1 MKKRLLI
8 VAGVILVVALAFGMG
23 FWKEA
28 QATNQK
34 MEHILDLSR
43 ILTLAENR
51 GSDWAADE
59 LMINEIET
67 FSKKNLYKKW
77 GNPTESA
84 EGAKEDIWILSE
96 QFRLIVDYDEL
107 ERPFKWSRVIV
118 KAESPNNR
126 STASLNSALFPSF
139 ISLLIFCIRS
149 PSKKK

>member
-8 VAGVILVVALAFGMG
+8 VAGVILVAALAFGMG

-51 GSDWAADE
+51 GSDWATDE

-67 FSKKNLYKKW
+67 CIDHDCKLEEKYNKQVDWFFELHDQNNCERIYQEIQK
-77 GNPTESA
+77 
-84 EGAKEDIWILSE
+84 IL
-96 QFRLIVDYDEL
+96 
-107 ERPFKWSRVIV
+107 
-118 KAESPNNR
+118 
-126 STASLNSALFPSF
+126 
-139 ISLLIFCIRS
+139 
-149 PSKKK
+149 

>member
-51 GSDWAADE
+51 GSDWATDE

-96 QFRLIVDYDEL
+96 QFRLIVDYNAH
-107 ERPFKWSRVIV
+107 ERVESVGVVSR
-118 KAESPNNR
+118 
-126 STASLNSALFPSF
+126 TSANTHLS
-139 ISLLIFCIRS
+139 SQ
-149 PSKKK
+149 

>member
-51 GSDWAADE
+51 GTDWATDE

-84 EGAKEDIWILSE
+84 EGAKEDIWIGG
-96 QFRLIVDYDEL
+96 Y
-107 ERPFKWSRVIV
+107 
-118 KAESPNNR
+118 AAH
-126 STASLNSALFPSF
+126 STQQDLGKQGIRWDASTGRHISFCNALAKFHDAVS
-139 ISLLIFCIRS
+139 IILLREFLGRKVPEIIHS
-149 PSKKK
+149 G

>member
-1 MKKRLLI
+1 MINSPLLFCPLFDILSLLGKILLCRCGIAMKKRLLI

-34 MEHILDLSR
+34 MEHMLDLSR
-43 ILTLAENR
+43 RLTLAENR
-51 GSDWAADE
+51 GADWATDE

-84 EGAKEDIWILSE
+84 ETAKEDIWILSE
-96 QFRLIVDYDEL
+96 QFRLIVDYDEH
-107 ERPFKWSRVIV
+107 ERVESV
-118 KAESPNNR
+118 KVLP
-126 STASLNSALFPSF
+126 ST
-139 ISLLIFCIRS
+139 
-149 PSKKK
+149 